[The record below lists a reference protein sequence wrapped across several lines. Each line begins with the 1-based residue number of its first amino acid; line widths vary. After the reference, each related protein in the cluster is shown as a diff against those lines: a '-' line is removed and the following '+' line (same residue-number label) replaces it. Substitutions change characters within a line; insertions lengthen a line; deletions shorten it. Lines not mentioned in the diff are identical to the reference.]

1 MTITT
6 GISSRV
12 SKVLNVTQ
20 QFSSTE
26 RLLLAKLLLDSI
38 VAHEIVAHEIEGDA
52 DWQRLGLAAF
62 ERDWDNPDDA
72 IYDNWRELYGVSAG

>member
-1 MTITT
+1 MTVTT

-38 VAHEIVAHEIEGDA
+38 VAHEIEGDV

-62 ERDWDNPDDA
+62 EREWDNPDDA

>member
-1 MTITT
+1 MTSTT

-12 SKVLNVTQ
+12 SKILDTAQ

-38 VAHEIVAHEIEGDA
+38 VADEVEEDA
-52 DWQRLGLAAF
+52 EWRKLGLATF
-62 ERDWDNPDDA
+62 EREWDNPDDA
-72 IYDNWRELYGVSAG
+72 IYDNWRELYGVSTG

>member
-1 MTITT
+1 MTVTT

-20 QFSSTE
+20 QFLSTE
-26 RLLLAKLLLDSI
+26 RLLPAKLLRDS
-38 VAHEIVAHEIEGDA
+38 IVAHEIEGDV

-62 ERDWDNPDDA
+62 EREWDNPDDA
-72 IYDNWRELYGVSAG
+72 IYDKMKCH